1 MLLQLLNLLE
11 NSNAQSLLGHLVV
24 VDFSVVWRGKGVLNP
39 QLLACLLKDRI
50 VGFTEVSEHL
60 LPLVN
65 AHQQTVLVGF
75 VLSIFLPVF
84 FITADLDN
92 QGNNSSLQ
100 GAGVLQVFHNLVHQ
114 LLFLDF

>member
-1 MLLQLLNLLE
+1 MLLQLWNLLE
-11 NSNAQSLLGHLVV
+11 NPNAQSLIGHLVV
-24 VDFSVVWRGKGVLNP
+24 VDFSVVWRGKDVLNP

-50 VGFTEVSEHL
+50 VGLTEVSEHL

-65 AHQQTVLVGF
+65 AHQQILLVGF

-84 FITADLDN
+84 FITADLDS

-100 GAGVLQVFHNLVHQ
+100 GAGVLHVFHDLAHQ
-114 LLFLDF
+114 RLFLDF